1 MNRLV
6 KELISPI
13 LEAKSVGPLY
23 HFTNFNGLTNILDSD
38 TFKGS
43 QANVD
48 KNDSDFKSFRMDA
61 EKLKSKD
68 IYTLYFFSTTRDK
81 LLYLKDPKIKGST
94 VRIKLNGGKLSNK
107 YQLSPFYFYHDEM
120 IDEPNPKYS
129 QDESEERIVLGTK
142 KSIPNASDY
151 IEEINIL
158 LDKIEDNQ
166 DYLDTIQQLIKKY
179 GNKIKCLYKEKPMS
193 LDTYIEVILP
203 TIEPFRYKEEDIFE
217 RQVQT
222 RPNTF
227 KEALAS
233 LTKYMIDKGMNI
245 KPLPKL
251 KIINND
257 IKNAENILGKTAY
270 YDPNECSITLYVLN
284 RHPKDILRSYAHEMI
299 HRIQDN
305 EGRLGNVNTT
315 NTNEDGDLDQLE
327 REAYEQGNMC
337 FRNWE
342 DSIKNEI

>member
-1 MNRLV
+1 
-6 KELISPI
+6 
-13 LEAKSVGPLY
+13 
-23 HFTNFNGLTNILDSD
+23 
-38 TFKGS
+38 
-43 QANVD
+43 
-48 KNDSDFKSFRMDA
+48 
-61 EKLKSKD
+61 
-68 IYTLYFFSTTRDK
+68 
-81 LLYLKDPKIKGST
+81 LYLKDPKIKGST

-166 DYLDTIQQLIKKY
+166 DYLDTIQQLIEKY